1 MVERSGRIVFMGLG
15 HLTDQGVDRWR
26 IEVGPAENNEGESAT
41 TYGNMPECMK
51 AEHKKNPDLGPPQ
64 LAKHCKNL
72 VEVEEEEEEEV
83 VEEEE

>member
-1 MVERSGRIVFMGLG
+1 MATE
-15 HLTDQGVDRWR
+15 
-26 IEVGPAENNEGESAT
+26 PAENNEGEGEGESAT

-64 LAKHCKNL
+64 LAKRCKNL
-72 VEVEEEEEEEV
+72 VEAEEEEEV

>member
-1 MVERSGRIVFMGLG
+1 MATEPEE
-15 HLTDQGVDRWR
+15 T
-26 IEVGPAENNEGESAT
+26 NEGESAT

-64 LAKHCKNL
+64 LAKRCKNL
-72 VEVEEEEEEEV
+72 VEVEEEEEV